1 MLIRKAQLRETEG
14 FAVSLAFVHQLLD
27 LGELLGVI
35 GGKVSDRDISIQAPH
50 NSEKPSAIALFIAST
65 ETGFFRRGRIIPL
78 RDRMSLL
85 RGVSETFPFEST
97 RNSTRWPV

>member
-35 GGKVSDRDISIQAPH
+35 GG
-50 NSEKPSAIALFIAST
+50 
-65 ETGFFRRGRIIPL
+65 
-78 RDRMSLL
+78 
-85 RGVSETFPFEST
+85 
-97 RNSTRWPV
+97 